1 MATRSPRQS
10 ASTPPASTSGS
21 SRKPMPI
28 TARPTATAVLG
39 ARPPPRHAVMSA
51 TTTACR
57 LQMKAHVAGCEP
69 IASAAACATYPK
81 AHSPPTAAPAFTAP
95 TLDALSAA
103 GARTIALSTKR
114 PAMKSE
120 AASATPPS
128 ESSASFVAG
137 KLAPQDAVTSK
148 SASRHPSRLPGSS
161 SCRLGSSSST
171 AEEAAGTISA
181 AGGFCERV
189 SSNALSMTDLS
200 MRASLG
206 VVPLNALFS
215 CLRAAAHE
223 SPALAGVFSN
233 GVRIDRA
240 TVVCEGIGLSSGP
253 PVRPGRKAA
262 VTIITPFPAS
272 S

>member
-1 MATRSPRQS
+1 
-10 ASTPPASTSGS
+10 
-21 SRKPMPI
+21 MPI

-120 AASATPPS
+120 AASAPPPS

-137 KLAPQDAVTSK
+137 KLAPQEAVTSK

-161 SCRLGSSSST
+161 LPGSSSSVTTLVSST
-171 AEEAAGTISA
+171 AEEAAGTTSA
-181 AGGFCERV
+181 GGGFCERV

-200 MRASLG
+200 MRTSFGA
-206 VVPLNALFS
+206 VPLTALFS
-215 CLRAAAHE
+215 CRRAAAHE

-240 TVVCEGIGLSSGP
+240 TVVCEVIGLSSGP

-272 S
+272 W

>member
-1 MATRSPRQS
+1 M
-10 ASTPPASTSGS
+10 
-21 SRKPMPI
+21 PM

-103 GARTIALSTKR
+103 GASTIALSTKR

-120 AASATPPS
+120 AASAPPPS

-148 SASRHPSRLPGSS
+148 SASRHPSRLLGSS
-161 SCRLGSSSST
+161 SSSLAILVSST

-200 MRASLG
+200 MRTSLG

-262 VTIITPFPAS
+262 ETIITPLPTDS

>member
-1 MATRSPRQS
+1 
-10 ASTPPASTSGS
+10 
-21 SRKPMPI
+21 MPI
-28 TARPTATAVLG
+28 TARPTATAVFG
-39 ARPPPRHAVMSA
+39 ASPPARQAVMSA

-103 GARTIALSTKR
+103 GASTSALSTKR

-120 AASATPPS
+120 AASAPPPS

-161 SCRLGSSSST
+161 LPGSSCSCSVATLVSST

-200 MRASLG
+200 MRTSFGA
-206 VVPLNALFS
+206 VPRNARFS